1 MQRPLDPLVAAFSR
15 RDRLTE
21 EEKAI
26 LEGLPKRLKDY
37 KAGAD
42 IIAEGSRPQ
51 ESCLVLEGFTARAQH
66 LSSGKTQ
73 LTAVHIS
80 GDFVDLHGFL
90 LKQMDHGIVALSP
103 CKVAFIPHASLRT
116 ITETNPHL
124 ARMFWLS
131 TVVDGAIQRAWIT
144 CLGRRSAIQHLAHL
158 ICELYLR
165 LEIVGQA
172 ENGKFEFPVTQSELG
187 DMLGLSNVHVNRTL
201 QELRSTQLIRWR
213 GSTVHI
219 DDFDRLRSFAE
230 FDPLYLNL
238 TQEPR

>member
-1 MQRPLDPLVAAFSR
+1 MQRPVDPLVTAFSR

-21 EEKAI
+21 DEKAV
-26 LEGLPKRLKDY
+26 LEALPKRQKDY
-37 KAGAD
+37 RAGAE

-51 ESCLVLEGFTARAQH
+51 ESCLVLEGFAARAQH
-66 LSSGKTQ
+66 LSSGKRQ
-73 LTAVHIS
+73 LTAVHIA

-90 LKQMDHGIVALSP
+90 LKQMDHGVVALSP
-103 CKVAFIPHASLRT
+103 CRVAFVPHASLKT
-116 ITETNPHL
+116 VTETNPHL

-201 QELRSTQLIRWR
+201 QELRATGLIRWR

-219 DDFDRLRSFAE
+219 DDFAGLSTFAE

>member
-1 MQRPLDPLVAAFSR
+1 MQRPVDPLVTAFSR

-26 LEGLPKRLKDY
+26 LEGLPKRQKEY
-37 KAGAD
+37 RAGAD

-51 ESCLVLEGFTARAQH
+51 ESCLVLEGFAARAQH
-66 LSSGKTQ
+66 LSSGKRQ
-73 LTAVHIS
+73 LTALHIS

-90 LKQMDHGIVALSP
+90 LKQMDHGVVALSP
-103 CKVAFIPHASLRT
+103 CKVAFIPHASLRSV
-116 ITETNPHL
+116 TETSPHL

-131 TVVDGAIQRAWIT
+131 TVVDAAIQRAWIT

-165 LEIVGQA
+165 LEIVQRA
-172 ENGKFEFPVTQSELG
+172 ENGSFEFPVTQSELG

-201 QELRSTQLIRWR
+201 QELRATLLIRWR

-219 DDFDRLRSFAE
+219 DDFAGLSAFAE